1 MTASHRGSRRRGTEP
16 TSSGSRTPA
25 APQPTTPKG
34 GNPRSRHE
42 PRPTPMTADYKSHDN
57 HDDSRTPDN
66 ARNCPSRVV
75 FCLVTRFAAE
85 SGPSWLA
92 HAARRSR
99 NPLKRGRFRGG
110 IAAATCSHPSG
121 TSLVRRG
128 RACVVVGCLTFPV
141 AETIPCWG
149 DPLVECLMAF
159 VGLLR
164 VGRVGRMTVTERAG
178 AVRSRRGLSRCI
190 PSSVGG

>member
-92 HAARRSR
+92 LAARRSR

-121 TSLVRRG
+121 HLSFVEGVLVLWSAASRFRS
-128 RACVVVGCLTFPV
+128 RK
-141 AETIPCWG
+141 
-149 DPLVECLMAF
+149 
-159 VGLLR
+159 R
-164 VGRVGRMTVTERAG
+164 SRAG
-178 AVRSRRGLSRCI
+178 VTHLLSASWPLWGCFALAG
-190 PSSVGG
+190 SAG